1 VGTAAA
7 PALVGIGAKF
17 PPDKLAELLKRPTAK
32 MNAGGMPPVDL
43 PPDDLKALIAYVESF
58 K

>member
-1 VGTAAA
+1 
-7 PALVGIGAKF
+7 
-17 PPDKLAELLKRPTAK
+17 
-32 MNAGGMPPVDL
+32 MNTGGMPPVDL